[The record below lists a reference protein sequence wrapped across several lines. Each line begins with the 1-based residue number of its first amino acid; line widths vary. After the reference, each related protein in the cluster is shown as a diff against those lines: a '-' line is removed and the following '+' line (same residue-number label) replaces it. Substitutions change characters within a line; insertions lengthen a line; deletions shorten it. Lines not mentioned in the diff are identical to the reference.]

1 MTDSVRERLLAAI
14 TAAALGE
21 YGEYIAV
28 DDELPVTV
36 VADGDDQA
44 TTDQYGITTNS
55 MPVTL
60 ARAEKAIS
68 TSKAARRTQAH
79 AAVTLLVQRMFAD
92 STFGGLAHGLTYTGC
107 GIQTEGAGAVITAQA
122 FFTVT
127 YQHLAGN
134 PLALPGVFD

>member
-44 TTDQYGITTNS
+44 TTDHYGITNNA
-55 MPVTL
+55 MPVTI
-60 ARAEKAIS
+60 ARAEKANS
-68 TSKAARRTQAH
+68 TDKAARRTQAH
-79 AAVTLLVQRMFAD
+79 AAITALVQRMFAD
-92 STFGGLAHGLTYTGC
+92 RTFGGLAYRLEYTGC

-122 FFTVT
+122 FFTLT

-134 PLALPGVFD
+134 LTALPGAFD